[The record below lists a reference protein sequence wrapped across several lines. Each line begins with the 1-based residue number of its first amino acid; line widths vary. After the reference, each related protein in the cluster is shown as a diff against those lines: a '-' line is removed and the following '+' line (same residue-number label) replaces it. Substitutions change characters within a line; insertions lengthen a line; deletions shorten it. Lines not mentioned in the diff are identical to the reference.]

1 MRLSAVGHKSAA
13 TQNGIFIP
21 TFALKSF
28 FSGSERILYIRL
40 VFLIN
45 ALPGAADTVYQL
57 YMIKKYIALFR
68 VSTDKQGIDGNGME
82 SQRQIVRRY
91 VESQNGT
98 IEREFSEVVSG
109 RKTDTERPQLAAA
122 LEYTKKNKATLV
134 IAKLDRLGRNAEF
147 LLSLQNSGVD
157 FVCCDC
163 PTADKFTVSL
173 FAILAQREREV
184 TSERTRNALAAL
196 KSKGIRLG
204 TPNPKKAVAAMITAN
219 KAAKVDFAAK
229 LFPIIQEIKSAGVE
243 TLEGICRC
251 LNARGIQTRNGKNW
265 YPATVRNILK
275 IRSV

>member
-1 MRLSAVGHKSAA
+1 MRLAKNQQRSKSES
-13 TQNGIFIP
+13 IP
-21 TFALKSF
+21 TFSLKSF
-28 FSGSERILYIRL
+28 FSTFERILYIRL
-40 VFLIN
+40 VFLRN
-45 ALPGAADTVYQL
+45 ALPGAGVLDYWL
-57 YMIKKYIALFR
+57 SMIKKYIALFR

-91 VESQNGT
+91 VESQNGI
-98 IEREFSEVVSG
+98 IEKEFSEVVSG
-109 RKTDTERPQLAAA
+109 RKTSEERPQLAAA

-184 TSERTRNALAAL
+184 TSERTKNALAAL
-196 KSKGIRLG
+196 KASGKKLG
-204 TPNPKKAVAAMITAN
+204 TPNPQKAVAAMITAN
-219 KAAKVDFAAK
+219 KAAKVEFATK
-229 LFPIIQEIKSAGVE
+229 IFPIIQEIESAGVE
-243 TLEGICRC
+243 TLQGICEC
-251 LNARGIQTRNGKNW
+251 LNRRGIQTRNGKNW

-275 IRSV
+275 IQTT